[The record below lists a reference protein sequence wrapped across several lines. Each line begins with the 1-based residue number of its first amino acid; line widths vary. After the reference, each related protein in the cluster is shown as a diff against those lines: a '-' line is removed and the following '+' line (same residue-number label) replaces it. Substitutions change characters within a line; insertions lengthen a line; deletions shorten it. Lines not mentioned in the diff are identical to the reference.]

1 MPASRKTTKA
11 DKSEPVNN
19 GGFAIIETGGK
30 QYRVTVGDIIKIEKS
45 LLAFRP
51 DALQIKELIEQKSK
65 DRPGQE
71 ISIDFSLVNFISR
84 SFADEILKA
93 LQALENNGLKIT
105 LVGLAEEP
113 GKLLEIVRNS
123 RAKIKMESAAV

>member
-1 MPASRKTTKA
+1 M
-11 DKSEPVNN
+11 
-19 GGFAIIETGGK
+19 
-30 QYRVTVGDIIKIEKS
+30 
-45 LLAFRP
+45 
-51 DALQIKELIEQKSK
+51 
-65 DRPGQE
+65 
-71 ISIDFSLVNFISR
+71 IDFSLVNFISR

-113 GKLLEIVRNS
+113 KKLLEIVKNS